1 MSNNKSGFYAY
12 ASSPAEIGQ
21 TVELAVKTSSSQIE
35 TWRALD
41 IPGHFISE
49 KVLEGIDACEFL
61 VADISVLNFN
71 VTYEIGYAIG
81 KGKRVLLT
89 KNKSIKEG
97 SPSIKEVGIFDTLG
111 YQEYQNSSELS
122 GFLNSAIPDR
132 PLSFSKKINIKSPV
146 YLLEG
151 MHKTDWATR
160 IVSRIKKAR
169 FLFRSFDPNEQPR
182 LSANDA
188 INQVSQ
194 SHGIVV
200 PLLSS
205 SAVGFEVHNMRG
217 AFIAGLADGMSKA
230 LCILQHEDEPV
241 PLDYRDFVSM
251 SYHPDDINDHI
262 ADFAGKVAEAFQQ
275 DVRVVTPHK

>member
-97 SPSIKEVGIFDTLG
+97 SPSIKEVGIFDT
-111 YQEYQNSSELS
+111 
-122 GFLNSAIPDR
+122 
-132 PLSFSKKINIKSPV
+132 
-146 YLLEG
+146 
-151 MHKTDWATR
+151 
-160 IVSRIKKAR
+160 
-169 FLFRSFDPNEQPR
+169 
-182 LSANDA
+182 
-188 INQVSQ
+188 
-194 SHGIVV
+194 
-200 PLLSS
+200 
-205 SAVGFEVHNMRG
+205 
-217 AFIAGLADGMSKA
+217 
-230 LCILQHEDEPV
+230 
-241 PLDYRDFVSM
+241 
-251 SYHPDDINDHI
+251 
-262 ADFAGKVAEAFQQ
+262 
-275 DVRVVTPHK
+275 

>member
-188 INQVSQ
+188 INQVFSLT
-194 SHGIVV
+194 G
-200 PLLSS
+200 
-205 SAVGFEVHNMRG
+205 
-217 AFIAGLADGMSKA
+217 
-230 LCILQHEDEPV
+230 
-241 PLDYRDFVSM
+241 
-251 SYHPDDINDHI
+251 
-262 ADFAGKVAEAFQQ
+262 
-275 DVRVVTPHK
+275 

>member
-182 LSANDA
+182 LSANDDKPSFS
-188 INQVSQ
+188 VSRDSCAAFVQ
-194 SHGIVV
+194 F
-200 PLLSS
+200 SS
-205 SAVGFEVHNMRG
+205 WF
-217 AFIAGLADGMSKA
+217 
-230 LCILQHEDEPV
+230 
-241 PLDYRDFVSM
+241 
-251 SYHPDDINDHI
+251 
-262 ADFAGKVAEAFQQ
+262 
-275 DVRVVTPHK
+275 